1 MLEPPARASFFAV
14 RKTCCRVLCPSR
26 RKCPGHGNDEQWY
39 GRLKT
44 VFCDVGKQRLQLISR
59 MGGFDVVRDELGDST
74 WSGRCSGV
82 YLSPSTAFKNSFLL
96 NLGSKS
102 FLCNRIE
109 GHKIIAAT
117 RHLDLH
123 VRSRPS
129 QKRTTPQPQ
138 KWVRFRGPKTGPQ
151 TAACGESCELIRKR
165 RSLHKQS
172 EIVSKIGS
180 IWRPHSWG
188 RQVFYILARIR
199 RRDLELPSNKLQT
212 WTSPLH
218 GSHAGSTGFDRSLKA
233 RATSLRSTRQEPLAP
248 PRPLLPVPV
257 FCFDFGSVF
266 RTSPRIITLS
276 IRCSRLRYMSEESAL
291 IPARN

>member
-1 MLEPPARASFFAV
+1 MIQEVLPQLPCLVSRHNCCACPTLLFRTQPTPRTAPKLSLNLVISQVQIKGRKPQPKLPRRTRAS
-14 RKTCCRVLCPSR
+14 
-26 RKCPGHGNDEQWY
+26 
-39 GRLKT
+39 T
-44 VFCDVGKQRLQLISR
+44 VAIQGLNSTLQ
-59 MGGFDVVRDELGDST
+59 
-74 WSGRCSGV
+74 
-82 YLSPSTAFKNSFLL
+82 LSPSTAFKNSFLL

-102 FLCNRIE
+102 FLCDRIE
-109 GHKIIAAT
+109 GHKIVAAT

-172 EIVSKIGS
+172 EIRLQNWIHLAAPFLGS
-180 IWRPHSWG
+180 PSLLHFGKNPAPRPP
-188 RQVFYILARIR
+188 QAAIKQA
-199 RRDLELPSNKLQT
+199 SNMDFS
-212 WTSPLH
+212 SPH

-266 RTSPRIITLS
+266 RTPPRIITLS
-276 IRCSRLRYMSEESAL
+276 IRCSRLRYMSEESAP